1 MLALGA
7 LADPDVMRPGTVLAV
22 PVLLGGLS
30 LPLREFRLL
39 VLGCFLLVALVASA
53 RGLWVL
59 SIGSVLIFVAVV
71 AVSYEQTRR
80 RERLGVRRARPDQ
93 ILLDLRE
100 RLRVQGEV
108 PPLPAEWGM
117 EVELRPADDAGLAG
131 DFVVSRVHAVEAA
144 DGWHDVLDLALVD
157 VSGKGVD
164 AGTRA
169 LLLSGALGGLLGA
182 VPPEDFLAEANRYLL
197 QQRWAEG
204 FATAAYLRVDLA
216 TGAYRVE
223 SAGHPP
229 VAAPGRG
236 QRHLAAAAAPRP
248 AARRAARGRP
258 PAGHRRC
265 CAAATPCCSTPTGWS
280 RTGSRDLEVG
290 VDRLLGA
297 AERLVPRGDYRG
309 GAALLVREVPTNRAT
324 TGRSSCS
331 GGSTDGSS
339 SNGCP
344 ARMSAALPCLQ
355 GPLEDVETRSSR
367 CCRCVVV
374 VVPGLVSP
382 GQSPCSRARWRC
394 ASSCRIRPGH
404 CPCGS
409 GSSPAAARGAGSG
422 TRGRSTT
429 SEPTAGPTSAGWTR
443 RAASR
448 SPATTTTPGSGW
460 SRR

>member
-1 MLALGA
+1 MVWQLRGRFAGGLQRLRRLLGDVGATAALVALAGVLALGA
-7 LADPDVMRPGTVLAV
+7 LIAPDLMRPGTVLAV

-39 VLGCFLLVALVASA
+39 VIACLLLGGLVAAA

-59 SIGSVLIFVAVV
+59 SIGSVLIFVVVV

-108 PPLPAEWGM
+108 PPLPAGWGM

-131 DFVVSRVHAVEAA
+131 DFVVSRQHVVDTA
-144 DGWHDVLDLALVD
+144 DGPHELLDLALVD

-204 FATAAYLRVDLA
+204 FATAAYLRVDLT
-216 TGAYRVE
+216 TGDYRVE

-229 VAAPGRG
+229 VAHLDAGSGTWNLLLRRG
-236 QRHLAAAAAPRP
+236 PLLGVLPEVGQQPDTGLLRRGDAVLLYSDGVVEDRH
-248 AARRAARGRP
+248 
-258 PAGHRRC
+258 
-265 CAAATPCCSTPTGWS
+265 
-280 RTGSRDLEVG
+280 RDLEVG

-309 GAALLVREVPTNRAT
+309 GAALLVQEVPTNR
-324 TGRSSCS
+324 S
-331 GGSTDGSS
+331 D
-339 SNGCP
+339 
-344 ARMSAALPCLQ
+344 
-355 GPLEDVETRSSR
+355 D
-367 CCRCVVV
+367 
-374 VVPGLVSP
+374 
-382 GQSPCSRARWRC
+382 RAIVMLWR
-394 ASSCRIRPGH
+394 
-404 CPCGS
+404 
-409 GSSPAAARGAGSG
+409 
-422 TRGRSTT
+422 
-429 SEPTAGPTSAGWTR
+429 EY
-443 RAASR
+443 
-448 SPATTTTPGSGW
+448 
-460 SRR
+460 